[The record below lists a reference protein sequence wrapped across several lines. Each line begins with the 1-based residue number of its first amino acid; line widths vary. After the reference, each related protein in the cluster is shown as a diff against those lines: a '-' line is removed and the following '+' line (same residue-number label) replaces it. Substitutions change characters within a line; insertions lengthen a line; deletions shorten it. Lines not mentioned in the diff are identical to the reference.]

1 MICILTHEYP
11 PVRGGAGVYCREMAL
26 AASKNSIKVSVWA
39 PSGSIKDDSFKLT
52 YLPWKGSQSFFSSWR
67 LVHKTKKSIID
78 EHTQNTVLHLAEPG
92 STRAF
97 IRFGWLIRKKLR
109 IIITIHGSE
118 LLRFTRNPVER
129 WLFKKLL
136 YRCSKIHVLSRFNE
150 KKLVDLYPITKSI
163 VKRIPGAPASGLTLS
178 KPASETQNNLNTI
191 QILCVGRI
199 HPRKG
204 QDQILNALMK
214 LQKETQ
220 KKINVCFVGPGTKT
234 KYFLSIKN
242 LADEFSGKVSFE
254 DDCTDQKLS
263 FIYAKSDI
271 FALTSLP
278 KANSVEGFGLVYL
291 EAAAY
296 GLPIIANQTGG
307 VEDTVVNEKTGLLSK
322 PRDLENLT
330 KNFKRLI
337 DDEPLRK
344 KLGANGIEWANSHD
358 WERTAKD
365 LYSNN

>member
-11 PVRGGAGVYCREMAL
+11 PARGGAGVYCREMAL

-52 YLPWKGSQSFFSSWR
+52 DLPWKGSQSFFSSWR

-78 EHTQNTVLHLAEPG
+78 EHTPNTVLHLAEPG

-109 IIITIHGSE
+109 FIITIHGSE

-136 YRCSKIHVLSRFNE
+136 SRCSKIHVLSRFNE

-178 KPASETQNNLNTI
+178 KPASETQNNLNNI

-214 LQKETQ
+214 FQ
-220 KKINVCFVGPGTKT
+220 KKH
-234 KYFLSIKN
+234 
-242 LADEFSGKVSFE
+242 
-254 DDCTDQKLS
+254 
-263 FIYAKSDI
+263 
-271 FALTSLP
+271 
-278 KANSVEGFGLVYL
+278 
-291 EAAAY
+291 
-296 GLPIIANQTGG
+296 
-307 VEDTVVNEKTGLLSK
+307 
-322 PRDLENLT
+322 
-330 KNFKRLI
+330 KR
-337 DDEPLRK
+337 K
-344 KLGANGIEWANSHD
+344 
-358 WERTAKD
+358 
-365 LYSNN
+365 

>member
-307 VEDTVVNEKTGLLSK
+307 VEDTVINEKTGLLSK

-337 DDEPLRK
+337 DDELLRK